1 LWKSIMGSFGSG
13 ASQNA
18 RSSEAMEAMERELG
32 EERKKERKK
41 KGGVGR
47 TSIPCRALASL
58 APYCERRA
66 PRRVAPS
73 CPRGATLGP
82 S

>member
-1 LWKSIMGSFGSG
+1 LGKIIMESFRSG

-18 RSSEAMEAMERELG
+18 RSSEAAVAMERELG

-41 KGGVGR
+41 KGGIGR
-47 TSIPCRALASL
+47 TSIPCRAPASL
-58 APYCERRA
+58 APYCVRRA

-82 S
+82 N